1 MNRLLRFKRGNHAAE
16 IGQWFVRPVQSSL
29 PPIYRLLAALL
40 VAMAGCTTKP
50 PEPARVQRVNV
61 PVAVACQ
68 EPVPDKPPLPI
79 DSLTP
84 GSDLD
89 TAVKA
94 ALASI
99 DRLTGY
105 TGQLETALANCRAP
119 ISQTTTYGLSGQFP
133 QEQSK

>member
-1 MNRLLRFKRGNHAAE
+1 MNRFLRFKRGNHAAE
-16 IGQWFVRPVQSSL
+16 IGQWFVL
-29 PPIYRLLAALL
+29 FALLAALL
-40 VAMAGCTTKP
+40 VALAGCTTKP

-79 DSLTP
+79 DSMTP

-119 ISQTTTYGLSGQFP
+119 ISQTTYGLSGQFP

>member
-1 MNRLLRFKRGNHAAE
+1 MNSAF
-16 IGQWFVRPVQSSL
+16 FPV
-29 PPIYRLLAALL
+29 ALCL
-40 VAMAGCTTKP
+40 VLAGCGAKP
-50 PEPARVQRVNV
+50 IEPARVQRVNV

-68 EPVPDKPPLPI
+68 EPVPDKPLLPI
-79 DSLTP
+79 DSLKP

-105 TGQLETALANCRAP
+105 SGQLETALANCRAP
-119 ISQTTTYGLSGQFP
+119 IQQTTYGLTGQFP
-133 QEQSK
+133 KEKTE